1 MKREGR
7 QHGMV
12 RTSRIL
18 PASVNPRPETRFIN
32 KFDSPPTAGLF
43 TKVPSKPTN
52 HSKFTGKCGTPRC
65 TGCHVHPTGK
75 SKLKAKG
82 AQKLKSNDFKI
93 NSRLV
98 SWRVVDGQPGL
109 NFPRISATD
118 LLDHLSS
125 DYIND
130 DEVYYLDDEHN
141 ESVDLTSTN
150 RGNDDV
156 KIDTKVNNEEKYVL
170 DDDDDDKMSFCD
182 VGFRL
187 DRIEEEEGWCLVGE
201 W

>member
-12 RTSRIL
+12 RTYRIL
-18 PASVNPRPETRFIN
+18 PSSVNPRPETRFIN

-52 HSKFTGKCGTPRC
+52 HSKFTGKCATPRC
-65 TGCHVHPTGK
+65 TGCHVHPTSK

-82 AQKLKSNDFKI
+82 AQKLKSNDVMI
-93 NSRLV
+93 NSRFV

-109 NFPRISATD
+109 NFSSISATD
-118 LLDHLSS
+118 LMDHLSS
-125 DYIND
+125 DYMND
-130 DEVYYLDDEHN
+130 DEVSDLDDEHN

-150 RGNDDV
+150 RGNDNV
-156 KIDTKVNNEEKYVL
+156 EVDTKNNNEEKHVI
-170 DDDDDDKMSFCD
+170 DDDEMSFCD
-182 VGFRL
+182 VGLRL
-187 DRIEEEEGWCLVGE
+187 DRVEEEEGWCLVEE